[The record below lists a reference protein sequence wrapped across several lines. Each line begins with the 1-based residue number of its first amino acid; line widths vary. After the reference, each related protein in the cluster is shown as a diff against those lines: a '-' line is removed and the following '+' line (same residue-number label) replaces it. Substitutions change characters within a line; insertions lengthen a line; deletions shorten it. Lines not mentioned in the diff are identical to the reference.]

1 VSPVGDFEQLAPAAL
16 ALADVPFSDGD
27 LEVLRVVALAFEPA
41 MEALDGAD
49 LARLPLEGDLDP
61 SRPPRG
67 PGA

>member
-1 VSPVGDFEQLAPAAL
+1 VPPAGDFEQLAPAAL
-16 ALADVPFSDGD
+16 ALGDVPFSEGD

-41 MEALDGAD
+41 VAALDEAD
-49 LARLPLEGDLDP
+49 LAQLPLEADLDP

>member
-1 VSPVGDFEQLAPAAL
+1 VPPVGDFEQLAPAAL
-16 ALADVPFSDGD
+16 ALADVPFSEGD

-41 MEALDGAD
+41 IAALDGAD
-49 LARLPLEGDLDP
+49 LAQLPLEGDLDP